1 VTLRSL
7 SRQLPAVF
15 GGVLLA
21 AIVLV
26 ALLAPVIAPAG
37 PRADASTAG
46 TVFAPP

>member
-1 VTLRSL
+1 MLRSL
-7 SRQLPAVF
+7 SRQKPALL

-26 ALLAPVIAPAG
+26 AVLAPVIAPAG
-37 PRADASTAG
+37 PRADANSAA